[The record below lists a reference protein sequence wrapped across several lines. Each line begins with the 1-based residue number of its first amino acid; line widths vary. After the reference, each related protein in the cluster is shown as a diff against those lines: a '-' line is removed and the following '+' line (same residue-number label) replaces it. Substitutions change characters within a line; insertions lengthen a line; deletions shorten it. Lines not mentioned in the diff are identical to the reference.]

1 MSSGDVM
8 VKKKAVTAIYAE
20 EASADEM
27 TSSVFWDG
35 RKYKYQPLGSN
46 LE

>member
-1 MSSGDVM
+1 MF

-20 EASADEM
+20 EASADDM

-35 RKYKYQPLGSN
+35 RRYRYEPLGSN